1 MGRERPSPTRS
12 TGRLRTASRR
22 AIKAGRGP
30 QSDDRKAGRRP
41 VLSDREVRQVVRAAA
56 TGDYFA
62 ADLKTKF
69 SVTASV
75 RTIQR
80 LLKNVD
86 HLVYTKMDRTLPL
99 TAAHKSARMAWAQE
113 HILNPG
119 IWESTNFSDEK
130 KFNLDGPEG
139 YKFYSHDLR
148 QPTQS
153 YVRRQNGGGSVMV
166 CGAFSDKGKSKL
178 AILRDRQNS
187 DYVFQQVNASI
198 HASRETKHFL
208 QEMQVSTMVWPA
220 RSLDCNPIENV
231 WSAMASRVYAHGRQY
246 DNVDQLEAAI
256 FAAWD
261 SIEQEYL
268 LQLLESNSRRRLAV
282 IKEKGALTSHKKVRF
297 GRKRGWF

>member
-12 TGRLRTASRR
+12 T
-22 AIKAGRGP
+22 GRGP

-220 RSLDCNPIENV
+220 RSPDCNPIENV